1 MNLYNRKSFISAA
14 PEGRPPSSRN
24 SSVTQWIYFLIV
36 IVLFGYLLYLLFKP
50 YYMIEANGLVDVEVK
65 EVIAER
71 SGVLDE
77 IYVAINQPFSKGDLL
92 ARIAPE
98 KHCLAEDDTQLEKLA
113 YDMDVLNT
121 DIRTLQQEQGYFSA
135 LLKPA
140 TGMLRALEVNASLF
154 KEQQKEQQS
163 VQHTVNKLGL
173 DIQRAKAKLAIMISR
188 RDSLQLAQQSRPL
201 VPDCLMKDVLAFE
214 DGLVTDIRVLAQ
226 AYAEKG
232 RPILNY
238 SPTDATVRVIFL
250 ASADLYE
257 SFSKQPQLVV
267 IFPDGIESLARID
280 RIESTATQNNGNLND
295 LLGRDKV
302 SLKIVLVPADTADNG
317 LWRAYE
323 RLPVSIRGVR

>member
-14 PEGRPPSSRN
+14 PEGRPPSSHN

-50 YYMIEANGLVDVEVK
+50 YYMIEANGLVDVEVR
-65 EVIAER
+65 EVIAGR
-71 SGVLDE
+71 SGVLEE
-77 IYVAINQPFSKGDLL
+77 IYVAANQPFSKGDLL

-98 KHCLAEDDTQLEKLA
+98 KYCLAEDDTQLEKLA

-121 DIRTLQQEQGYFSA
+121 EIRTLQQEQGYFSA

-140 TGMLRALEVNASLF
+140 NGMLRALEVNTSLF

-188 RDSLQLAQQSRPL
+188 RDSLLLARQSRPL
-201 VPDCLMKDVLAFE
+201 APDCLMKDVLAFE
-214 DGLVTDIRVLAQ
+214 DGLVTDIRVPAQ

-232 RPILNY
+232 RPILKY
-238 SPTDATVRVIFL
+238 SPTDATVSVIFL

-267 IFPDGIESLARID
+267 IFPDGVESQASID
-280 RIESTATQNNGNLND
+280 RIESTATQNNSNLND

-317 LWRAYE
+317 LWRVYE
-323 RLPVSIRGVR
+323 RLPVSVRGVR